1 MTIVENRYDSNPKD
15 VKGFDTT
22 RLREE
27 FLIETLFAPDEL
39 VTVYSHTD
47 RYIVGSAVPVSKE
60 LKLEA
65 DFKQIGADYFLERR
79 EVGIINVGGEGSVTA
94 DGDTY
99 EIGVNECLYIGLGV
113 KDVFFKSANGDSPAK
128 FYLVSTPAH
137 KAYPTKKAGEGEA
150 IKANLGSLDSSN
162 ERTINKY
169 ILPGGIE
176 SCQLV
181 MGITH
186 LAPGSMW
193 NTMPCHTHN
202 RRSEVYLYFNMPE
215 NAAVFH
221 FMGDP
226 QETRHLVV
234 RNEQAILSPSWSIHS
249 GVGTNNY
256 TFCWAMGGENQLF
269 DDMDGVDMKDLK

>member
-1 MTIVENRYDSNPKD
+1 MENRYDSNPKD

-79 EVGIINVGGEGSVTA
+79 EVGIINVGGEGSVTV
-94 DGDTY
+94 DGDTH
-99 EIGVNECLYIGLGV
+99 EMGVNECLYIGLGV

-137 KAYPTKKAGEGEA
+137 KAYTTKKAGEGEA

>member
-113 KDVFFKSANGDSPAK
+113 KDVFFKSANGESPAK

>member
-94 DGDTY
+94 DGDIY

-113 KDVFFKSANGDSPAK
+113 KDVFFKSANGESPAK

-234 RNEQAILSPSWSIHS
+234 RNEEAILSPSWSIHS

>member
-1 MTIVENRYDSNPKD
+1 MENRYASHPNA
-15 VKGFDTT
+15 VKTFDTT
-22 RLREE
+22 QLREE
-27 FLIETLFAPDEL
+27 FLIETLFAPDQL
-39 VTVYSHTD
+39 VTVYSHVD
-47 RYIVGSAVPVSKE
+47 RYIVGSAVPVSGE
-60 LKLEA
+60 IKLEV
-65 DFKQIGADYFLERR
+65 DLKQIGADYFLERR

-94 DGDTY
+94 DGETF
-99 EIGVNECLYIGLGV
+99 EVGKNECLYVGLGV
-113 KDVFFKSANGDSPAK
+113 RDVTFRSADGGSPAR

-137 KAYPTKKAGEGEA
+137 KAYPTRKAGQGEA
-150 IKANLGSLDSSN
+150 IKAHLGSIDSSN

-181 MGITH
+181 MGITE
-186 LAPGSMW
+186 LAPGNMW

-215 NAAVFH
+215 DAAVFH
-221 FMGDP
+221 FMGEP

-234 RNEQAILSPSWSIHS
+234 RNQQAVISPSWSIHS

-269 DDMDGVDMKDLK
+269 DDMDAVDMKDLK